1 VVDEKTGSYIGV
13 IREPDLRYYLYSKF
27 GRELLENRSYAKKL
41 VDFVTYF
48 PVADIG
54 LGMEK
59 ILEVMHQ
66 SQDAAGIVILENSR
80 YLGFLS
86 AFSMIKIINERKLF
100 LAQNQNPLSGLP
112 GNAAIIEFVAE
123 VIGDESA
130 SCTLVYFDFDNFKPF
145 NDTYGFRQGDRAII
159 LFTELLRKRF
169 GATDAFLGH
178 VGGDDFFL
186 GFRRKSYLDVA
197 ETIAELQASFREDVE
212 SFYTPDARAAGYIC
226 ARDRNDEARCFPLMT
241 VSAAV
246 IEMAPSVARRS
257 ITVDALAER
266 FAAAKKVAK
275 RDKLRINIQTVS
287 G

>member
-1 VVDEKTGSYIGV
+1 MLAYI
-13 IREPDLRYYLYSKF
+13 
-27 GRELLENRSYAKKL
+27 
-41 VDFVTYF
+41 
-48 PVADIG
+48 
-54 LGMEK
+54 
-59 ILEVMHQ
+59 
-66 SQDAAGIVILENSR
+66 
-80 YLGFLS
+80 
-86 AFSMIKIINERKLF
+86 
-100 LAQNQNPLSGLP
+100 
-112 GNAAIIEFVAE
+112 
-123 VIGDESA
+123 
-130 SCTLVYFDFDNFKPF
+130 DFDNFKPF